1 MDSQQL
7 LDYLYRSKA
16 SLRRCLQGLADGTAD
31 RAALEQWISDAIALN
46 KSAIN
51 ELAEFEEPV
60 TLDEIDTIFTGGTAT
75 APEDSAAAALNTHE
89 GRLQYSRACEIT
101 LRKGG
106 ISPAM
111 LENRMEIS
119 PELAQLIVQELI
131 DEEIIAG
138 EPDAEGIHRVC

>member
-31 RAALEQWISDAIALN
+31 RAALEQWITDAIALN

-60 TLDEIDTIFTGGTAT
+60 TLDEIDTIFTGGTA
-75 APEDSAAAALNTHE
+75 APEASAAAALNTHD
-89 GRLQYSRACEIT
+89 GRLLYSRACEIT

-106 ISPAM
+106 ISTAM
-111 LENRMEIS
+111 LENRLEIAT
-119 PELAQLIVQELI
+119 ELAQLIVQELVE
-131 DEEIIAG
+131 EEIIAS